1 MLDSNKVKVVKSP
14 LQLRLQE
21 FHKSINR
28 FKSNP
33 SVSLLQEVEDIWIC
47 IYDILEEEVIK
58 CVELEREE
66 QTTWQELLHFRMT
79 GGFQGGD

>member
-14 LQLRLQE
+14 LQLRLEE
-21 FHKSINR
+21 FHESIDR

-47 IYDILEEEVIK
+47 IYDILEEEFIEY
-58 CVELEREE
+58 VELEREE
-66 QTTWQELLHFRMT
+66 QTDWERS
-79 GGFQGGD
+79 

>member
-21 FHKSINR
+21 FHESIDR

-33 SVSLLQEVEDIWIC
+33 SVSLLQEVEDIWVC
-47 IYDILEEEVIK
+47 IYNILEEEAIEYVK
-58 CVELEREE
+58 LEQEE
-66 QTTWQELLHFRMT
+66 QTTWERS
-79 GGFQGGD
+79 